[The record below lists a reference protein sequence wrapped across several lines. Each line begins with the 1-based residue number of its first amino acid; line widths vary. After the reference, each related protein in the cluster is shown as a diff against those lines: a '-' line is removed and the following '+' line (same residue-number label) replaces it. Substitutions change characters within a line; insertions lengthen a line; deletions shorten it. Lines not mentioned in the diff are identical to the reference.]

1 MKRILAVLVGLAL
14 LAASAYAA
22 GAWYLGKQVEAAL
35 ADPYKGLDGNPYVKL
50 VKRDYQRGVFSSTET
65 VTIEILG
72 DIMRA
77 TGGSPMLLTAK
88 SVITHGPMPRMSKMA
103 AAEVDTD
110 IFLGG
115 GGLPARGQPV
125 IKAHTVIN
133 HEGDGDTRATLQP
146 TALEFPDPVAGNLKK
161 LSWTGGEFSMQF
173 SKDMA
178 EYTMQGAA
186 PKFELGM
193 ADGGQVVMSG
203 LRMSEE
209 GKLIFPD
216 EPGLHSGT
224 QKFAIDEM
232 RVTVPVSGGQALVM
246 KKITYDTN
254 APVSGEFLNVTAR
267 MQVTDILLGEQ
278 NYGPAHLDM
287 SGKNLHARSLAQ
299 LQRSIAGMQSMAQ
312 PQPGADPMAALKPL
326 VTAMVGLLKHDPQMS
341 IDRLSFHTPNGE
353 VLVTA
358 SMRVPGVTA
367 EDAQNFMMLTQKISV
382 AADLVVPEAL
392 LMMPFG
398 PAAASPEMA
407 ATQLQ
412 ARQQQIA
419 SLVEQGYL
427 FREGALL
434 KSRIQYSAGQVA
446 INGLPFDP
454 MALQQRPM
462 PAGPAM
468 ASPSGRPRMPQNVP
482 LSRPPR

>member
-1 MKRILAVLVGLAL
+1 MKKFLAILLGIAL

-22 GAWYLGKQVEAAL
+22 SAWYLGKQVETAL
-35 ADPYKGLDGNPYVKL
+35 ANPYKGLDGNPYVKL
-50 VKRDYQRGVFSSTET
+50 VKRDYQRGVFTSTES

-88 SVITHGPMPRMSKMA
+88 SLVTHGPIGMSQMA
-103 AAEVDTD
+103 AAVVDTD
-110 IFLGG
+110 IYLGG
-115 GGLPARGQPV
+115 GGLPAKGQPV
-125 IKAHTVIN
+125 IKAQTMIGY
-133 HEGDGDTRATLQP
+133 EGAGEVRGTLQP
-146 TALEFPDPVAGNLKK
+146 TTLEFPDPVAGNLMK
-161 LSWTGGEFSMQF
+161 LSWTGGEFGMQF
-173 SKDMA
+173 SKDLA
-178 EYTMQGAA
+178 EYTTQGTA

-193 ADGGQVVMSG
+193 ADGGQVIMSG
-203 LRMSEE
+203 IRMSET

-224 QKFAIDEM
+224 QKFSIDEM
-232 RVTVPVSGGQALVM
+232 HITVPVSGSKTLVM
-246 KKITYDTN
+246 KKIAYDTN

-267 MQVTDILLGEQ
+267 MQIADILVGEQ
-278 NYGPAHLDM
+278 NYGPAHFDM

-299 LQRSIAGMQSMAQ
+299 LQKSFAGMQAMGQ

-326 VTAMVGLLKHDPQMS
+326 VTAMIGVLKHDPEFS
-341 IDRLSFHTPNGE
+341 IDRLSFNTPDGE
-353 VLVTA
+353 VLITA
-358 SMRVPGVTA
+358 KVQVPGVTA
-367 EDAQNFMMLTQKISV
+367 QDAENFMMLMQKISV

-398 PAAASPEMA
+398 PAAASPEMMSV
-407 ATQLQ
+407 QLQ

-419 SLVEQGYL
+419 SLIEQGYL
-427 FREGALL
+427 IREGALM
-434 KSRIQYSAGQVA
+434 KSRVQYSAGQVA

-462 PAGPAM
+462 PAGPALV
-468 ASPSGRPRMPQNVP
+468 AQPGRPRTPQNAP
-482 LSRPPR
+482 LSRPLR